1 MVEEHQKGEEEG
13 LGPMWI
19 LVQARVPHQEG
30 SAGPGFSQALEEAL
44 GNFEEAKC
52 VCVCTH
58 LRGRGRGSSNACGLA
73 ILESMIKVLA
83 GLVSPEASF
92 LGLQTAALSLCS
104 HMVILLSVCSLGPNL
119 PMRTPVIL
127 D

>member
-83 GLVSPEASF
+83 GLVSPEAQAE
-92 LGLQTAALSLCS
+92 LGV
-104 HMVILLSVCSLGPNL
+104 MVMAVSGHCTITENN
-119 PMRTPVIL
+119 TEI
-127 D
+127 